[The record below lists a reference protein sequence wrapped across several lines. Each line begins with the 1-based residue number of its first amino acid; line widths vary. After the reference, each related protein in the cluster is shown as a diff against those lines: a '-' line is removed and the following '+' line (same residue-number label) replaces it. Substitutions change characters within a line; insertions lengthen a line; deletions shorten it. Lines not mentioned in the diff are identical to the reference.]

1 MTKKRKTT
9 KKSRSAKKVK
19 YDSKSKA
26 KIQNMPGELSDFEK
40 SMNRALSEN
49 WRLLANYKIVYKL
62 ANPSPGR
69 SLLNGQEG
77 KKEPIYFLRSIMTDE
92 LINHIKNIINKNLSR
107 KVFDGLNFESY
118 FV

>member
-40 SMNRALSEN
+40 SMNRAYEKLFD
-49 WRLLANYKIVYKL
+49 RL
-62 ANPSPGR
+62 P
-69 SLLNGQEG
+69 
-77 KKEPIYFLRSIMTDE
+77 
-92 LINHIKNIINKNLSR
+92 IIN
-107 KVFDGLNFESY
+107 VSY
-118 FV
+118 IF